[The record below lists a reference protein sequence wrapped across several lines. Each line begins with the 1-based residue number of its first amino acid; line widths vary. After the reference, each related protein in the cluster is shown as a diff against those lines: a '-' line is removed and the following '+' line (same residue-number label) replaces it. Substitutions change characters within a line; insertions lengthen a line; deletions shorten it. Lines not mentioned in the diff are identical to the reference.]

1 MLFLVAYSNFIF
13 QIYLPMSEAD
23 LKLEGGTMDLTYCPT
38 FLDLEG
44 VHLTRKKLDMSSKVK
59 VLEEEEKIEMQ
70 FEDMKELSVPPIT
83 DDDDDDD

>member
-1 MLFLVAYSNFIF
+1 
-13 QIYLPMSEAD
+13 
-23 LKLEGGTMDLTYCPT
+23 
-38 FLDLEG
+38 
-44 VHLTRKKLDMSSKVK
+44 MSSKVK